1 MDIRSQVA
9 SDEIETLRLAQRGTT
24 FEFTDQRAEDL
35 MREWIKDAASLETA
49 LDEARLQFP
58 LPEAFGG

>member
-1 MDIRSQVA
+1 LNLSSQVA
-9 SDEIETLRLAQRGTT
+9 ADEIETLRLAERGTT
-24 FEFTDQRAEDL
+24 FEFSDQRAETL

-58 LPEAFGG
+58 APEAFG